1 MVSARRR
8 LMQGM
13 VAAPAVLTLH
23 SGSAFAMASNARCVD
38 NQVNDPVYPS
48 YQSGAAP
55 SDTYVR
61 VRLWSLRPDAYS
73 ADVRWYVRG
82 DDVQAL
88 TNGSNKIDNVFLYP
102 GEWKQFDP
110 ANPTTDYPKIATV
123 PTWEPSPGIVGVM
136 AQDGGWVAIRVDATS
151 NGADIIGIVGPSS
164 DGSGI
169 SGSCWASV
177 AVGTGSTGR
186 RRRR

>member
-1 MVSARRR
+1 
-8 LMQGM
+8 MQGM

-38 NQVNDPVYPS
+38 NQVDNPVYPS
-48 YQSGAAP
+48 YQSGAMP

-61 VRLWSLRPDAYS
+61 VQLWSLKPDALS
-73 ADVRWYVRG
+73 TEARFYVRG
-82 DDVQAL
+82 DDVEAL
-88 TNGSNKIDNVFLYP
+88 TNGSNKIDNLFLRI

-110 ANPTTDYPKIATV
+110 ANPATDYAKIAAV
-123 PTWEPSPGIVGVM
+123 PTWDPSAGIAGVL
-136 AQDGGWVAIRVDATS
+136 AQNGGWVAVRVLGTN
-151 NGADIIGIVGPSS
+151 NGADIIGIVGPTAY
-164 DGSGI
+164 GSAI

-177 AVGTGSTGR
+177 AVASGSSGR